1 MSVSDQLSPSP
12 PRGERVG
19 ERGEALWPL
28 KRALPIGILSV
39 ALATLGSILFPPTN
53 WMPGDVPDIAFI
65 EALVRWDAG
74 WYGEIAQNGYW
85 LKPGEQSPVAFFPL
99 YPMLIRGI
107 TFLGINRWVAGI
119 TVSFLCAMGG
129 LYVFSRWAKQVVKRE
144 GSLHGQQIAPAVWQS
159 AFWLLALYPFAEY
172 LYGVVYSDALFL
184 LLAASAF
191 LALEKDRPILSALLG
206 ALACAS
212 RPVAPAVVIG
222 LLVRSLERRRQ
233 QGGPIRLLDLIPA
246 LAGVG
251 LLAFMVFLEVRFDD
265 PIAFV
270 HVQSAP
276 GWAQPPGWHSWLKL
290 EWFKT
295 MFPKVDLAI
304 GLRLGG
310 HALVTVL
317 ALVLVVPTF
326 KRLGWGYGFFT
337 LLIVGIP
344 AVSSKDFQGL
354 GRYVIAA
361 FPLFLTTALL
371 LTERPVLRKVVL
383 ATFAVL
389 LGLLAIALGAGTYV
403 A

>member
-1 MSVSDQLSPSP
+1 MSASSPLALQS
-12 PRGERVG
+12 GERVG
-19 ERGEALWPL
+19 VRGHLWPL
-28 KRALPIGILSV
+28 VRSLPIGILSI
-39 ALATLGSILFPPTN
+39 ALATLGSILYPPTN
-53 WMPGDVPDIAFI
+53 WMPPDVPDVAFI
-65 EALVRWDAG
+65 EALIRWDAS

-99 YPMLIRGI
+99 YPLLIRAV
-107 TFLGINRWVAGI
+107 TWLGINRWVAGI

-129 LYVFSRWAKQVVKRE
+129 LYAFSRWAKHLAP
-144 GSLHGQQIAPAVWQS
+144 GSWQT

-184 LLAASAF
+184 LLAVGAF
-191 LALEKDRPILSALLG
+191 WALEKDLPLLSAVLG

-212 RPVAPAVVIG
+212 RPVAPAVVVG
-222 LLVRSLERRRQ
+222 LLVRSLERRR
-233 QGGPIRLLDLIPA
+233 GSPLRLIDLVPA
-246 LAGVG
+246 LAGLG
-251 LLAFMVFLEVRFDD
+251 LIAFMAYLEVRFDD

-270 HVQSAP
+270 HVQAAP
-276 GWAQPPGWHSWLKL
+276 GWAQPPGWHSWLKV

-295 MFPKVDLAI
+295 MFPQVEPRI

-317 ALVLVVPTF
+317 ALIMVVPTF
-326 KRLGWGYGFFT
+326 KRLGWGYGLFT

>member
-1 MSVSDQLSPSP
+1 MSESSSLSLRS
-12 PRGERVG
+12 GERAGV
-19 ERGEALWPL
+19 RGALWPL
-28 KRALPIGILSV
+28 TRAIPIGVLSV

-53 WMPGDVPDIAFI
+53 WMPGDVPDFAFI

-99 YPMLIRGI
+99 YPMLIRAV
-107 TFLGINRWVAGI
+107 TFLGINRWIAGI
-119 TVSFLCAMGG
+119 TVSFACAMGG
-129 LYVFSRWAKQVVKRE
+129 LYLFSRWAKQ
-144 GSLHGQQIAPAVWQS
+144 LAPPAAQT

-184 LLAASAF
+184 LLAVSAF
-191 LALEKDRPILSALLG
+191 LALEKDRPILSAILG

-212 RPVAPAVVIG
+212 RPVAPAVVVG
-222 LLVRSLERRRQ
+222 LLIRSLERRRQ
-233 QGGPIRLLDLIPA
+233 QGGPVRLLDLIPA
-246 LAGVG
+246 MAGVG
-251 LLAFMVFLEVRFDD
+251 LLAFMLFLEVRFDD

-295 MFPKVDLAI
+295 MFPRVDPWI

-326 KRLGWGYGFFT
+326 KRLGWGYGVFT

-361 FPLFLTTALL
+361 FPLFLTLALL
-371 LTERPVLRKVVL
+371 LAEHPRTRKVVFVL
-383 ATFAVL
+383 FAVL